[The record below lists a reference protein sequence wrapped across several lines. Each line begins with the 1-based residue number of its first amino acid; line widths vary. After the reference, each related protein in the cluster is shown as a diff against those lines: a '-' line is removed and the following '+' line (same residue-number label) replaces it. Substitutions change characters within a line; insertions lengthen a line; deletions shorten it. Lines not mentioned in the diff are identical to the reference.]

1 MLVLSAKSRSS
12 ISSEAFWEIFYV
24 KYEKNGPR
32 MDLAVHRI

>member
-12 ISSEAFWEIFYV
+12 INSEAFWEIFYV

-32 MDLAVHRI
+32 MEPSVHRI